1 MDRKVIIQQLLE
13 KKIDPFT
20 STPLTEEQLIPVP
33 ELKKEID
40 LWYGEIK
47 KKRDEKIKE
56 IMKNKIVQ
64 EFKPIQTQSLKIEDD
79 DEYDKAFKGKQ
90 YQDDE

>member
-20 STPLTEEQLIPVP
+20 STPLTEEQLIPQP
-33 ELKKEID
+33 DLKKEID

-56 IMKNKIVQ
+56 VMKNKI
-64 EFKPIQTQSLKIEDD
+64 T
-79 DEYDKAFKGKQ
+79 
-90 YQDDE
+90 